1 MAHIRTWKE
10 LQKLGTT
17 PAEDQLIEA
26 CKKGGFCQLEDGELP
41 REGSPA
47 PSRHIRADVL
57 RYLIL
62 GGCAGCKVD
71 DIGVWIKG
79 AHVTGTLD
87 LDFTTARGAIRMHNS
102 RFEERIDCEQTK
114 CRQLELSGSNLQG
127 LHGPTMKVTGSVFL
141 RGITTN
147 ATIALNSATI
157 GGQLSCEKAIF
168 EIEEGD
174 ALFAQGADIAADVFL
189 KEITTNAT
197 IALNSA
203 TIGGQLNCEKAIFE
217 VEEGDAIFAQDTK
230 ISGGLMWL
238 KIFCSKMAT

>member
-57 RYLIL
+57 RYLIK

-71 DIGVWIKG
+71 DIGVALKG

-87 LDFTTARGAIRMHNS
+87 LDFVTTRGAIRMPNS
-102 RFEERIDCEQTK
+102 RFEECIYCEQTK
-114 CRQLELSGSNLQG
+114 CRQLMLNGSDLQG
-127 LHGPTMKVTGSVFL
+127 LRGEAMKVV
-141 RGITTN
+141 
-147 ATIALNSATI
+147 
-157 GGQLSCEKAIF
+157 GQ
-168 EIEEGD
+168 
-174 ALFAQGADIAADVFL
+174 V
-189 KEITTNAT
+189 
-197 IALNSA
+197 
-203 TIGGQLNCEKAIFE
+203 
-217 VEEGDAIFAQDTK
+217 V
-230 ISGGLMWL
+230 GGL
-238 KIFCSKMAT
+238 I